1 MKSSLSVII
10 ADDRTAW
17 MVKEDKWA
25 VCFSR
30 CSLYK
35 KCSSHHGMSCKR
47 LGGTEIPKI
56 KG

>member
-1 MKSSLSVII
+1 LQNVII
-10 ADDRTAW
+10 ADDRPEW
-17 MVKEDKWA
+17 VIKEDQVMTCWT
-25 VCFSR
+25 R

-35 KCSSHHGMSCKR
+35 KCSSHHGFDCKK